1 MTNTHSELQDVFQNT
16 RIHDTWESM
25 YRNNPRL
32 ERFNDRMMDRFLGL
46 MDLPHGARVLDAGC
60 GTGEH
65 TIRLAKRGYQ
75 CTGVDLSEPALERA
89 RRAAGE
95 HQVTAHVRFVACGL
109 EDLSPLDE
117 GFDAVHCRGVLMHIP
132 RWEDA
137 LGQLCKVLRPGGKI
151 VIMENNHRS
160 VEFGLVRL
168 VRLFRRGE
176 SHLVWTPGGVEFHLE
191 NSGQAPLTRVANI
204 PYLIAA
210 LRKHRVAVIARVATE
225 FWDIGRFPAGMA
237 RTAAI
242 TCNRLWFS
250 LRLPAILSCGN
261 AIVGEKTSQSQVFSQ
276 TRKGDA
282 AT

>member
-1 MTNTHSELQDVFQNT
+1 MNTQSELQDVFQNT
-16 RIHDTWESM
+16 RIHDTWGSM

-32 ERFNDRMMDRFLGL
+32 ERFNDRMMDRLLGL
-46 MDLPHGARVLDAGC
+46 MDLPAGARVLDAGC

-65 TIRLAKRGYQ
+65 TIRLAKRGFE

-95 HQVTAHVRFVACGL
+95 HKVTARVRFVACGL
-109 EDLSPLDE
+109 EDLSRLDE

-176 SHLVWTPGGVEFHLE
+176 SHLVWTPGRRRISVGNPRPSSADASRQDTLPHRGIAEAPGCRHRPNRHGILGYRPV
-191 NSGQAPLTRVANI
+191 SCRDGQNGRD
-204 PYLIAA
+204 YLQPTMV
-210 LRKHRVAVIARVATE
+210 R
-225 FWDIGRFPAGMA
+225 
-237 RTAAI
+237 AAI
-242 TCNRLWFS
+242 TRN
-250 LRLPAILSCGN
+250 P
-261 AIVGEKTSQSQVFSQ
+261 
-276 TRKGDA
+276 
-282 AT
+282 